1 MFNITM
7 QLPKVEEVQRI
18 CPLSAQ
24 LKTKKARMDADL
36 IENLY
41 SRRKLTVVSG
51 PCSADNP
58 IAVAEYAQKL
68 FALQQKYSNLFV
80 VARVYTTKPHSN
92 GEGYGGLCFH
102 KTANAPCN
110 LTEGIVACRKMM
122 ISVLEIGLPVAD
134 ELLYPELYPYF
145 SDLVSYWF
153 VGARSSED
161 SLHRAFAS
169 GLNLPCGVKNSTN
182 GLLDFA
188 VNNLHAVSRP
198 CVFPFLGS
206 QIQTEGN
213 KSAHV
218 VLRGGTDKNGF
229 FANISP
235 KDTARCKSMLRKQHL
250 CDFLMADLS
259 HANSQKVARNQLKNA
274 LTVAA
279 DKNVDGVMVESY
291 LFGGTAEN
299 EYGVSQ
305 TDDCLD
311 IVATSNL
318 LQILSDGFAKR

>member
-7 QLPKVEEVQRI
+7 QLPKVEEVLKL
-18 CPLSAQ
+18 CPLSEK
-24 LKTKKARMDADL
+24 LKTKKAQMDAAL
-36 IENLY
+36 TENLR
-41 SRRKLTVVSG
+41 SRQKLTVVSG

-58 IAVAEYAQKL
+58 DAMVEYAQKL
-68 FALQQKYSNLFV
+68 FDLQQKLSNLFV

-92 GEGYGGLCFH
+92 GEGYGGLCFQT
-102 KTANAPCN
+102 TANAPCN
-110 LTEGIVACRKMM
+110 LAEGIVACRKMM

-145 SDLVSYWF
+145 CDLVSYWF

-161 SLHRAFAS
+161 SLHRGFAS

-182 GLLDFA
+182 GLLDFG
-188 VNNLHAVSRP
+188 VNNLHAVSLP
-198 CVFPFLGS
+198 CVFPFWGT

-213 KSAHV
+213 KLAHL
-218 VLRGGTDKNGF
+218 VLRGGTDKNGYF
-229 FANISP
+229 SNISP
-235 KDTARCKSMLRKQHL
+235 KDTALCKKMLQQQHL

-259 HANSQKVARNQLKNA
+259 HANSKKVAQNQLQNA
-274 LTVAA
+274 SMVAR

-299 EYGVSQ
+299 EYGVSK

-311 IVATSNL
+311 ISSTAKL
-318 LQILSDGFAKR
+318 LQILSEGFSQR